1 MAKTSRPWYRAVAWG
16 AACLVWSGLTGCGST
31 ATTVPDAANIM
42 VDVVDYARVSDFES
56 RFKSQ
61 ATDPVVA
68 AYLWFEAALV
78 YSNADA
84 VATGRDMLDRYFGER
99 TWEQDG
105 TFAMAVHR
113 QPYLFDS
120 YLVGATPDN
129 DYQPQLTD
137 GRFEL
142 DLRGSQADSSPGYWK
157 LRLNCSGADSQ
168 RPCTLKRGTDG
179 LWRMW
184 EYSSI
189 YVGIRPPV

>member
-1 MAKTSRPWYRAVAWG
+1 MEQRNYPWYRAVALG
-16 AACLVWSGLTGCGST
+16 AACLVATGLTGCGST
-31 ATTVPDAANIM
+31 ATTVPNAANII
-42 VDVVDYARVSDFES
+42 VDSVDYARVSDFES

-68 AYLWFEAALV
+68 AYLWFEAAMV
-78 YSNADA
+78 YSNADT
-84 VATGRDMLDRYFGER
+84 VATGRDMLDDYFGER

-105 TFAMAVHR
+105 TFALAVHK
-113 QPYLFDS
+113 QPYLFYS
-120 YLVGATPDN
+120 YLIGATPYN
-129 DYQPQLTD
+129 DYQPQLSD
-137 GRFEL
+137 GHFEL

-157 LRLNCSGADSQ
+157 LVLHSSGADSA

-189 YVGIRPPV
+189 YVGIRPPL